1 MRIYVIRHGQ
11 TESNA
16 DKIRQSRE
24 GYLSDDGIQE
34 ARALASKLS
43 SLTIDS
49 IFTSSYPRA
58 KQTADII
65 SALGK
70 GLQVQE
76 SDYLT
81 EIKLPSEVVGKPK
94 NDPHS
99 LKILSW
105 LKSHGSNEQ
114 ARYSDEETFNEYVSR
129 AHKVLDHITRTG
141 FENTVVVTH
150 HRFIHILVA
159 VVLLGERLTPN
170 LFTVL
175 RNHLFISNTGITII
189 EKNEETDGEWHL
201 LTLNEH
207 SHLEEAKKAA

>member
-16 DKIRQSRE
+16 GNIRQSKE
-24 GYLSDDGIQE
+24 GYLSQDGIQE
-34 ARALASKLS
+34 ARSVAERMS

-58 KQTADII
+58 RQTADII

-70 GLQVQE
+70 GLPLQE

-81 EIKLPSEVVGKPK
+81 EISLPSEVVGKPVD
-94 NDPHS
+94 DPKS
-99 LKILSW
+99 QKILSW
-105 LKSHGSNEQ
+105 LKGHSSKKN

-129 AHKVLDHITRTG
+129 AKYVLDYISKTG
-141 FENTVVVTH
+141 FKNSVMITH

-159 VVLLGERLTPN
+159 VVLLGENLTPE
-170 LFTVL
+170 LFGVMHP
-175 RNHLFISNTGITII
+175 HLYISNTGITIL
-189 EKNEETDGEWHL
+189 ENDADTHNKWRL

-207 SHLEEAKKAA
+207 SHLKEVTAS